1 MITGPLTKTQ
11 KGMLTSW
18 LYYHNV
24 KCGRSKTEADWRAKH
39 SVVNGQTV
47 LERSSKYGP
56 QDRFDAVEAKRHH
69 DWCVRHGW
77 APYPE
82 YLKRIAYWYEKQQLD
97 RDRKESPREMA
108 SRILREKGLAAA

>member
-1 MITGPLTKTQ
+1 MITGPLTKKQ
-11 KGMLTSW
+11 KGTLTSW
-18 LYYHNV
+18 LHYHNV

-56 QDRFDAVEAKRHH
+56 QDRFDEKEAGRHQA
-69 DWCVRHGW
+69 WCTRNGW

-82 YLKRIAYWYEKQQLD
+82 YLKRSDNWHRKQRLE
-97 RDRKESPREMA
+97 RDPKESPREMA
-108 SRILREKGLAAA
+108 ARILREKGLAR